1 MNNYTNPYLRLQT
14 YYGWLACS
22 SDDLLGMSILELH
35 QHTQLPL
42 SVIRQDIA
50 AILEWEAKTEK
61 RNYRGY
67 SLENKISFDLETIFD
82 EADFYDDR
90 ADEPADFESFDGS
103 ELEDMI
109 TALDFGDFDPK
120 LQKMLLNGDLDNLPL
135 LIDNYRS
142 GGLGRFDIPLSC
154 DEALALEAVLKDLS
168 ADQPVPLKKSS
179 FFQIK
184 DSYRTI
190 HDYRELS
197 SRLQIIDNAIR
208 EQKPLYMKYKNSQG
222 ITRDFSFQPLR
233 ISYDESENL
242 YCVLSIF
249 HGRIQV
255 YRLDRIRGLWPGK
268 ETVEAG
274 DVSLIDDLAPQVWGN
289 CFLEEPQ
296 HVKVKFYNEANV
308 WSKVKQELACRRKGQ
323 LYEKNGFLYYEDT
336 VYGISK
342 FRSWIY
348 GFGSSAIVLEP
359 KSLREHIIAS
369 LKERKDRD
377 QF

>member
-14 YYGWLACS
+14 YYGWLSSS

-35 QHTQLPL
+35 RHTQLPL
-42 SVIRQDIA
+42 PVIRQDMA
-50 AILEWEAKTEK
+50 AILDWEAKTEK
-61 RNYRGY
+61 RNDRGY
-67 SLENKISFDLETIFD
+67 SLENKISFDLEAISD
-82 EADFYDDR
+82 EADFSDDR
-90 ADEPADFESFDGS
+90 ADEPADPAHSDAS

-109 TALDFGDFDPK
+109 SALDFGDFDPK
-120 LQKMLLNGDLDNLPL
+120 LQKMLLNGDLDDLPL
-135 LIDNYRS
+135 LIDHYRS
-142 GGLGRFDIPLSC
+142 GGLGHFDIALSC
-154 DEALALEAVLKDLS
+154 EEALALEAVLKDLGIH
-168 ADQPVPLKKSS
+168 QPVPLKKSS
-179 FFQIK
+179 FLQIK

-208 EQKPLYMKYKNSQG
+208 EQKPLCMKYVNSRG
-222 ITRDFSFQPLR
+222 VTLDLSFQPLR
-233 ISYDESENL
+233 ISYDETENL
-242 YCVLSIF
+242 YCVLSVF

-255 YRLDRIRGLWPGK
+255 HRLDRIRGLWPGK
-268 ETVEAG
+268 EKVEAG
-274 DVSLIDDLAPQVWGN
+274 DVSLIDNLAPQVWGN
-289 CFLEEPQ
+289 CFSEEPQ

-308 WSKVKQELACRRKGQ
+308 WSKVKQELACRTKGQ
-323 LYEKNGFLYYEDT
+323 LYENNGFLYYEDT

-359 KSLREHIIAS
+359 ESLREHIIAS